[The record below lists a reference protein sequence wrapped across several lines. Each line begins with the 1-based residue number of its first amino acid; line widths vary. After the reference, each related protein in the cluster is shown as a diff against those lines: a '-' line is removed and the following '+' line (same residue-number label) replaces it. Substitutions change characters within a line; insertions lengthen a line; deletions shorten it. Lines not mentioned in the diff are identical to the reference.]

1 MFQSLPRVLLSAAL
15 VCSLAVS
22 ARGATAA
29 PVASPAPGPLA
40 LETVFAEVD
49 AANPSVAA
57 GRHESSAA
65 WARARRAGAWDAPM
79 LEVAAENVPVS
90 GGFDMDPMTMKVVG
104 LEQRV
109 PIFGARGLARRAAEG
124 DARAAEARVDD
135 TRWQRF
141 GDAWTAY
148 AEAYFAGTRA
158 AAARDHQQVMDKMAS
173 AARARYESGRGRL
186 DDLLRVEAER
196 ARLVADAVNFTAEA
210 RAARAGLDA
219 LRGRDAGGASNELS
233 APPEWLAPDSA
244 AGWRDAVASHPGV
257 RALGERETG
266 RREMARA
273 ARRMAWPELTLRA
286 SYGFR
291 EPLADYG
298 VVHGITVSAP
308 ANDDMW
314 SAGVSLELPLGVGS
328 RQGAEATEA
337 LAMADAAQAERRAMT
352 LELESELVELRARAG
367 AARRTIALLSDTVL
381 VAQRRA
387 LAAAW
392 SAYEA
397 GATDLASV
405 FDAAHANYAQELEIS
420 RARQELA
427 GALARLL
434 AVTARPELV
443 GVRVPAAGAESQ
455 RRKP

>member
-1 MFQSLPRVLLSAAL
+1 MFQPSPRVLRFAAL
-15 VCSLAVS
+15 ALSLAS
-22 ARGATAA
+22 TARGALAA
-29 PVASPAPGPLA
+29 STPDAGPGPLA
-40 LETVFAEVD
+40 LETVFAEVS
-49 AANPSVAA
+49 AANPSLAA
-57 GRHESSAA
+57 DRHESTAA

-90 GGFDMDPMTMKVVG
+90 GGFDQDPMTMKVVG

-109 PIFGARGLARRAAEG
+109 PIFGGRALAQRAAEG
-124 DARAAEARVDD
+124 DARAAQARVDD
-135 TRWQRF
+135 TRWQRL
-141 GDAWTAY
+141 GDAWMAY
-148 AEAYFAGTRA
+148 ADAYFAGTRA
-158 AAARDHQQVMDKMAS
+158 AAARDHQQVMDKMTS

-196 ARLVADAVNFTAEA
+196 ARIVADAVSFAAEA
-210 RAARAGLDA
+210 RAARARLDA
-219 LRGRDAGGASNELS
+219 LRGRDAGSAVEEFE
-233 APPEWLAPDSA
+233 APPESLAPDSA
-244 AGWRDAVASHPGV
+244 AAWRDAVAAHPGV

-286 SYGFR
+286 AYGFR
-291 EPLADYG
+291 EPLAATTL
-298 VVHGITVSAP
+298 HGLPVPAP
-308 ANDDMW
+308 ENDDMW

-328 RQGAEATEA
+328 RQGAEASEA

-352 LELESELVELRARAG
+352 LDLESELVALRARAG
-367 AARRTIALLSDTVL
+367 AARRTVALLTDTVL

-405 FDAAHANYAQELEIS
+405 FDAAHASYAQ
-420 RARQELA
+420 
-427 GALARLL
+427 
-434 AVTARPELV
+434 
-443 GVRVPAAGAESQ
+443 
-455 RRKP
+455 

>member
-1 MFQSLPRVLLSAAL
+1 MFQPSPRVLRFAAL
-15 VCSLAVS
+15 ALSLAS
-22 ARGATAA
+22 TARGALAA
-29 PVASPAPGPLA
+29 STPDAGPGPLA
-40 LETVFAEVD
+40 LETVFAEVS
-49 AANPSVAA
+49 AANPSLAA
-57 GRHESSAA
+57 DRHESTAA

-90 GGFDMDPMTMKVVG
+90 GGFDQDPMTMKVVG

-109 PIFGARGLARRAAEG
+109 PIFGGRALAQRAAEG
-124 DARAAEARVDD
+124 DARAAQARVDD
-135 TRWQRF
+135 TRWQRL
-141 GDAWTAY
+141 GDAWMAY
-148 AEAYFAGTRA
+148 ADAYFAGTRA
-158 AAARDHQQVMDKMAS
+158 AAARDHQQVMDKMTS

-196 ARLVADAVNFTAEA
+196 ARIVADAVSFAAEA
-210 RAARAGLDA
+210 RAARARLDA
-219 LRGRDAGGASNELS
+219 LRGRDAGGAVEEFE
-233 APPEWLAPDSA
+233 APPESLAPDSA
-244 AGWRDAVASHPGV
+244 AGWRDAVAAHPGV

-286 SYGFR
+286 AYGFR
-291 EPLADYG
+291 EPLAPGMSMPG
-298 VVHGITVSAP
+298 V

-328 RQGAEATEA
+328 RQGAEASEA
-337 LAMADAAQAERRAMT
+337 LAMADAAQSERRAMT
-352 LELESELVELRARAG
+352 LDLESELVALRARAG
-367 AARRTIALLSDTVL
+367 AARRTVALLTDTVL

-405 FDAAHANYAQELEIS
+405 FDAAHASYAQELETS
-420 RARQELA
+420 RARQDLA
-427 GALARLL
+427 GTLARLL

-443 GVRVPAAGAESQ
+443 GVRVPAAGPEPQ